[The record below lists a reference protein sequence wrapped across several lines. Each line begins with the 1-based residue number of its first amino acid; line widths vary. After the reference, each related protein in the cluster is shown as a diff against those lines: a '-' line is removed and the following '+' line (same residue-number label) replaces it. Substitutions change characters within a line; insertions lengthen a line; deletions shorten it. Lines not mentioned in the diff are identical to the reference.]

1 MRRPRVN
8 NDKLAVLIARIES
21 PADTEAIWEVKL
33 ANDPKAE
40 WTKKVFNMKKGLN
53 HVRIEYEGNPGDVLE
68 WKFTPGQVAG
78 DYIFHNIPE
87 AQELR
92 KNTEA
97 DSIVP
102 IQ

>member
-1 MRRPRVN
+1 
-8 NDKLAVLIARIES
+8 VLIARIES